1 MLGPCILPRIEQR
14 DVLTTHRVEAMG
26 SGPFVLIAQFT
37 SQAKIVCGVCT
48 TFGNGH
54 YVVDLQLSQHV
65 ILMAQTVFAA
75 IAGTLP
81 DTLTHGFS
89 KHGRSC
95 R

>member
-1 MLGPCILPRIEQR
+1 
-14 DVLTTHRVEAMG
+14 MG

-37 SQAKIVCGVCT
+37 SQAKIVFGVCT

-54 YVVDLQLSQHV
+54 HVVCLQLSQHV

-75 IAGTLP
+75 IAGALP